1 MLKVIL
7 ICMTL
12 LLALGVPSGVTADK
26 LPVVR
31 LETSQ
36 GDIAI
41 QLYPQKAPETVKN
54 FLRYVRSGYYENTV
68 FHRVIKDFMIQG
80 GGLTADM
87 RKKPTQPPIPNEAS
101 NRLPNR
107 RGSIAMARTAD
118 PHSATSQFFINTVDN
133 KFLNYRASTGQGWG
147 YCVFGQVV
155 QGMEVVDRI
164 AAAPTVTRSGR
175 QNVPRQPI
183 IIKRAIVLHQP

>member
-1 MLKVIL
+1 MPALHGL
-7 ICMTL
+7 IS
-12 LLALGVPSGVTADK
+12 ADAYLGIPSGFTADK

-41 QLYPQKAPETVKN
+41 QLFPQKAPETVKN
-54 FLRYVRSGYYENTV
+54 FLRYVRSGFYENTV

-101 NRLPNR
+101 NRLP
-107 RGSIAMARTAD
+107 
-118 PHSATSQFFINTVDN
+118 HSATSQFFINTVNN

-155 QGMEVVDRI
+155 QGMDVVDRI
-164 AAAPTVTRSGR
+164 AAAPTLTRSGR